1 MLCRGLLSRFYSTV
15 FLLQEGDVIV
25 LESYARIKHL
35 QTKTW
40 LHLEKGMQLSGYW
53 KEKNLNCQ
61 GTLKRAINSAH
72 NIESGILAI
81 YYQYSS
87 LPSQTFI
94 RSGSCY
100 M

>member
-1 MLCRGLLSRFYSTV
+1 MLCGGLLSRFYSTV

-53 KEKNLNCQ
+53 NLNCQ
-61 GTLKRAINSAH
+61 CTLKRIINSAH

-81 YYQYSS
+81 YYLYSS
-87 LPSQTFI
+87 LPSQIFI